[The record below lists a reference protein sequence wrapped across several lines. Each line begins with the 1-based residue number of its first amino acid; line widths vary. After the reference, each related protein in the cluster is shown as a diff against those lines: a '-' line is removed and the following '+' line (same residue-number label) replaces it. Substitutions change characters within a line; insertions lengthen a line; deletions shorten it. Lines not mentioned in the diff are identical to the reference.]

1 MNHGLET
8 RGPTPISGALVG
20 LLQDKVSA
28 LSTLSPRPSPET
40 GEEELYGSVRLYA
53 GTKQSMVGNP
63 PARFSRENPALSY
76 CLFSISVMLFKRGAK
91 PQAAALA
98 GEEIFPIQSQQLCFH
113 G

>member
-1 MNHGLET
+1 MVWKHVAPPPYPGHWLACS
-8 RGPTPISGALVG
+8 R
-20 LLQDKVSA
+20 DKVSA
-28 LSTLSPRPSPET
+28 LSTLSPHPSPET
-40 GEEELYGSVRLYA
+40 GEEELYRSVRLYA